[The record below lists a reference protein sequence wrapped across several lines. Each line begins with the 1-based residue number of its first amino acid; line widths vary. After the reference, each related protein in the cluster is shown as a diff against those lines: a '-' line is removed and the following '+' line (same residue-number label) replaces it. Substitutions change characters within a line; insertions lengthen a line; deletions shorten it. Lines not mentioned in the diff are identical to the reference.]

1 MSQPVLFQ
9 TRPLNY
15 LEGTV
20 VHQDDG
26 LEGGAASVGQLMQR
40 LLSAPAALQQGAA
53 HHARRAP
60 EARAEAEGDVR
71 GRLGAAATRQVH
83 LEPGQRGGRGARRG
97 DGSASGQRA
106 KRLKMSSWRGSVSIG
121 PTADFAVQ
129 IKCCYLEFYRV
140 VVVVVVF

>member
-1 MSQPVLFQ
+1 M
-9 TRPLNY
+9 
-15 LEGTV
+15 
-20 VHQDDG
+20 HQDDG

-83 LEPGQRGGRGARRG
+83 LEPGQRGGGRTAG
-97 DGSASGQRA
+97 DGSAIVLLFFDTLPASFQWQ
-106 KRLKMSSWRGSVSIG
+106 LTSVL
-121 PTADFAVQ
+121 V
-129 IKCCYLEFYRV
+129 L
-140 VVVVVVF
+140 